1 MYDRDVFLPN
11 EEYKQ
16 KYHNSLDIKSIIEK
30 PQVYLLACC
39 PSNDQQIL
47 YIEEGL
53 QDIRNPNLT
62 ITSSKHVPIKD
73 ELCIFKG
80 DKRAAQFE
88 AGQQK
93 GGNFFLLYHTSK
105 LPYMSLQNRI
115 DHFLVSQASKEISN
129 SRQLKLF
136 DNLTKDAI
144 VQELHERNVKF
155 TCTSSAKDLNAL
167 LENEVHGVQR
177 VPALMYNNPLDT
189 LASLNLLKYEILL
202 TEPLHDISNQ
212 TKNLYQEIP
221 YHVPKNKTKNVR
233 QILDVSFN
241 GRVAK
246 SSSDYRKSLLIVA
259 KWFSDNLPEHFFNK
273 ILLSM
278 CNIQAITYYSE
289 KKRSLQSV
297 LRLYSTTFQHALT
310 IKTSL
315 LGNIKG
321 STACKFFTT
330 QLSNILRFNTG
341 YCQDAHLIRKRK
353 NQHSIA

>member
-1 MYDRDVFLPN
+1 MMVSIMYDRDVFLPN

-144 VQELHERNVKF
+144 VKELHERNVKF

-177 VPALMYNNPLDT
+177 VPALMY
-189 LASLNLLKYEILL
+189 I
-202 TEPLHDISNQ
+202 
-212 TKNLYQEIP
+212 
-221 YHVPKNKTKNVR
+221 
-233 QILDVSFN
+233 
-241 GRVAK
+241 
-246 SSSDYRKSLLIVA
+246 
-259 KWFSDNLPEHFFNK
+259 
-273 ILLSM
+273 
-278 CNIQAITYYSE
+278 
-289 KKRSLQSV
+289 
-297 LRLYSTTFQHALT
+297 
-310 IKTSL
+310 
-315 LGNIKG
+315 
-321 STACKFFTT
+321 
-330 QLSNILRFNTG
+330 
-341 YCQDAHLIRKRK
+341 
-353 NQHSIA
+353 